1 MTVRLGKQY
10 LEVGTM
16 RLGKERSA
24 GYVADVETDEIQ
36 ETLTAPETAAPELA
50 VSEPVAQERETA
62 PTAG

>member
-1 MTVRLGKQY
+1 
-10 LEVGTM
+10 M

-36 ETLTAPETAAPELA
+36 ETLTAPETAAPETVA
-50 VSEPVAQERETA
+50 SEPVAQERETA